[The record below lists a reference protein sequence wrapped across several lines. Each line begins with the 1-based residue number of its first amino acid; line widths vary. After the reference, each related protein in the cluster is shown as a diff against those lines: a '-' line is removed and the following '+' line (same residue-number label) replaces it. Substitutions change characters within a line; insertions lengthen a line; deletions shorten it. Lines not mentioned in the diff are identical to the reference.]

1 MSFSEVPCWRLTEVC
16 AVSTLCGCA
25 SGLMSVWSVPVTAAA
40 AGGYVW
46 ATKPAAQ
53 DLSDL

>member
-46 ATKPAAQ
+46 ATEPAAQ